1 MNFPVYNCPRKSP
14 GTETMY
20 DYYLEFLNL
29 QADLIDDA
37 DKDIIASR
45 KPHCGEFDYDTQD
58 HDVDN
63 HASDLA
69 AYMRN

>member
-1 MNFPVYNCPRKSP
+1 
-14 GTETMY
+14 MY